1 MISESIFSGRDVLV
15 PLADV
20 QHIEKQY
27 EKIHDTSGLT
37 IKYIGTDYTKLSG
50 ILVITDKTKWNFE
63 NDTWENAIWVG
74 ATANQAQ
81 EFLKAWCQY
90 RHERTGGIEMTD
102 LITEAERRERVAGC
116 DGCAEWGKWENEIE
130 YGYPSPCT
138 KCKRRCTDNWR
149 SPQEGRKANMY

>member
-27 EKIHDTSGLT
+27 EKIYDTSGLT

-90 RHERTGGIEMTD
+90 RHELE
-102 LITEAERRERVAGC
+102 ES
-116 DGCAEWGKWENEIE
+116 K
-130 YGYPSPCT
+130 
-138 KCKRRCTDNWR
+138 
-149 SPQEGRKANMY
+149 